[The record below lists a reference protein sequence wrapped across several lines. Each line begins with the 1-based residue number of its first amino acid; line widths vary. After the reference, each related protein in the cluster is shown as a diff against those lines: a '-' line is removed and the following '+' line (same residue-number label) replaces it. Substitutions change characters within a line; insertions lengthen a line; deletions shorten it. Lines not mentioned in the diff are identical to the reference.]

1 MATATIVNTLQPSR
15 ESALKQEVIVHEQAL
30 EDQFQKWRPSFHV
43 MPIKGWMNDPCAPG
57 YDKERELYTLSFQWN
72 PKAAV
77 WGNMSW
83 GSALSK
89 DLVNWVISDT
99 PSMVPDAQDPA
110 GVFTGSMIPDSTNAF
125 YTSAQRLPISYHLP
139 YQRGSEKLHQASSSD
154 SGRTWRKTG
163 AVPLLP
169 PAGLDVTGWRDPFVG
184 PWASMDRVRGEQ
196 PESKWYG
203 MLSGGIRNKT
213 PTIFLYS
220 VQPDNPGN
228 WTYLSSLVDFGL
240 RFEPSRWTGNYGVH
254 WEVASIVTLS
264 DQHQSSRDFVLL
276 GSQGLVQDDVMDDVP
291 LSTNNRSMWMT
302 GSVQPDATMRWQHGG
317 ALDHGCCYAANGF
330 RDPVTKQFV
339 LFGWIFEEDLPQ
351 ALADEQE
358 WSGCLSIP
366 RVLSLRLY
374 QNVTALR
381 TDIEEIT
388 CFEKTASVMHTG
400 FDVSVLTMMPDSRLH
415 KLRRERLP
423 MKFTKP
429 QGQLECRLKFNVEE
443 INVGFDL
450 QHSTM
455 EKTTVT
461 FNPQT
466 ETITVDRSMSS
477 LRLDIVKTSKT
488 APHTLFR
495 YPNGEIE
502 PLEFTVYYDTSVVE
516 IFANDRT
523 ALTTRVYPESG
534 ACIAVK
540 SFSEHTHVSQ
550 CEIWSLDK
558 STTWYEHEV
567 STTIL

>member
-1 MATATIVNTLQPSR
+1 MTTATIDNTFQLAGKT
-15 ESALKQEVIVHEQAL
+15 ALKQDVIVYEQAV
-30 EDQFQKWRPSFHV
+30 EDQYQKWRPRFHV

-57 YDKERELYTLSFQWN
+57 YDKKRELYTLSFQWN

-83 GSALSK
+83 GSATSK
-89 DLVNWVISDT
+89 DLVNWVILDT

-110 GVFTGSMIPDSTNAF
+110 GVFTGSMIPDSTNVY

-139 YQRGSEKLHQASSSD
+139 YNRGSEKLHHASSSD

-169 PAGLDVTGWRDPFVG
+169 PADLDVTGWRDPFVG

-203 MLSGGIRNKT
+203 MLSGGIRDET

-220 VQPDNPGN
+220 VQPDNLGD
-228 WTYLSSLVDFGL
+228 WTYLSSLIDVGL

-264 DQHQSSRDFVLL
+264 DQHQSTRDFVLM
-276 GSQGLVQDDVMDDVP
+276 GSQGLVQNDIMDDVP

-317 ALDHGCCYAANGF
+317 VLDHGCCYAANGF
-330 RDPVTKQFV
+330 RDPLTKQFV

-381 TDIEEIT
+381 SNIEEIT
-388 CFEKTASVMHTG
+388 CFETTASRMHTG
-400 FDVSVLTMMPDSRLH
+400 FDVSVMTVTPDPRLQ
-415 KLRRERLP
+415 KLRQENLP
-423 MKFTKP
+423 MRFAKP
-429 QGQLECRLKFNVEE
+429 QGQLECRLIFNVQDT
-443 INVGFDL
+443 IVSFDL
-450 QHSTM
+450 RHSAT
-455 EKTTVT
+455 EKTTVA
-461 FNPQT
+461 FNPRT

-477 LRLDIVKTSKT
+477 LRSDIVKTTKR

-495 YPNGEIE
+495 YANGEIE
-502 PLEFTVYYDTSVVE
+502 PLDLVIYFDTSVLE

-523 ALTTRVYPESG
+523 ALTTRVYPEDGS
-534 ACIAVK
+534 CIAV
-540 SFSEHTHVSQ
+540 EHSCDQNVMSQ
-550 CEIWSLDK
+550 FKIWRLDG
-558 STTWYEHEV
+558 STTWH
-567 STTIL
+567 